1 LKARA
6 DEAEAGVAAMRE
18 ALSAAREILSRNTDA
33 HYGHFHGGDPRSF
46 FPDAECCTPDEMAAH
61 RAACEAANR
70 GEPSAAVPHRHDI
83 EVLERDGEQV
93 VGVASHPGSFGLGT
107 TTMSDPEIQQALDK
121 IDAAL
126 TTNAGAAFL
135 ARLHAAEAERGL
147 AIGQRDAARANLA
160 QREARLDNQN
170 AGLVAMAQQRDE
182 ARREVE
188 KDSEL
193 RAELTACVWRL
204 RADVGRLK
212 AENAAYVRRI
222 AAVGDVLSA
231 NGCNCECGCDGTGHF
246 DECDTCLACNVNE
259 AITDT

>member
-1 LKARA
+1 MDGARSAPGRKAQKMQNVTKYDPMFRGEDVNKRGVVKVWYCA

-33 HYGHFHGGDPRSF
+33 RYGHFHGGDPRSF
-46 FPDAECCTPDEMAAH
+46 FPDAECCTPEEMEAH

-126 TTNAGAAFL
+126 ATNAGATFL
-135 ARLHAAEAERGL
+135 ARMHAEKCRADEAEEARGL
-147 AIGQRDAARANLA
+147 AEGRLDAARANLA
-160 QREARLDNQN
+160 EREARLGNQN
-170 AGLVAMAQQRDE
+170 AGLVAMARQRDE
-182 ARREVE
+182 ALRENAELRSEVE
-188 KDSEL
+188 
-193 RAELTACVWRL
+193 RL
-204 RADVGRLK
+204 RERMT
-212 AENAAYVRRI
+212 EME
-222 AAVGDVLSA
+222 A
-231 NGCNCECGCDGTGHF
+231 NR
-246 DECDTCLACNVNE
+246 
-259 AITDT
+259 